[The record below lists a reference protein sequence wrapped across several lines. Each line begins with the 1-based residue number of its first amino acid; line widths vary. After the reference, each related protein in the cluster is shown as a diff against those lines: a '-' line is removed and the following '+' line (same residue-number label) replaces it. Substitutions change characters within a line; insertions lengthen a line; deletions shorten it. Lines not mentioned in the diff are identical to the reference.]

1 MYIAIGIA
9 AALFAADRILKY
21 LSRTGKLKWNM
32 PMFFLTDRTTEFM
45 VLAKGS
51 IKNN

>member
-21 LSRTGKLKWNM
+21 LSRTGKMKWEIQN
-32 PMFFLTDRTTEFM
+32 
-45 VLAKGS
+45 VH
-51 IKNN
+51 KNNLDKRRIYLLLRQNH